1 MLFDRFLEWAKQSPT
16 ATAVITD
23 SETVSYGDL
32 LLYAQRIASQLRS
45 GGVGP
50 NERVAFQLDKTP
62 QAIVILLGILLCG
75 AAYVPIDPRAPAERV
90 TRILR
95 DAQPHAVVLLKAQAT
110 RLKEQVPNLLVDVP
124 IRFVVEASLDDFQC
138 LDFSLNQLSN
148 APATSVTQDS
158 AAYILYTSGSTGTPK
173 GVEISHAAAESFV
186 HWAIECFNVTHLD
199 VLTSFAPLSFDLS
212 IFDVFVALSTGARV
226 TLVRPPQLLKPRE
239 LVSRLREA
247 RITILY
253 AVPTTI
259 DLLVR
264 DGGAN
269 QLDLPTLHQILYA
282 GEPFPVPKLVEAMS
296 AFSNARFYNLFGPTE
311 TNVCT
316 YYALTQPPPIN
327 SADVPIGRT
336 CEHLKIEL
344 CDDSGMSVPSGE
356 PGEICVSGPAIM
368 TGYFHDPNANQ
379 RVFFFRDLPDGTR
392 ATFYRTG
399 DFAQLD
405 GCGNFRFLGRRDRMV
420 KRRGYR
426 IELGE
431 IESTLLRYPGIRE
444 VAAFTTREND
454 ETHVHALVVPEPG
467 IAISTLSLRAH
478 CGTTLAP
485 YLVPDSVKIIDKLP
499 RTLTGKLDYQ
509 RLGSQN
515 QS

>member
-1 MLFDRFLEWAKQSPT
+1 MLLDRFLFWANQSPMK
-16 ATAVITD
+16 TAVVSD
-23 SETVSYGDL
+23 SEALSYGVL
-32 LLYAQRIASQLRS
+32 LLYAQKIAIQLRS
-45 GGVGP
+45 VGVAP

-90 TRILR
+90 TRILG
-95 DAQPHAVVLLKAQAT
+95 DAQPHVVVLGKAQAT
-110 RLKEQVPNLLVDVP
+110 KLKEQVPNLLADVP
-124 IRFVVEASLDDFQC
+124 NRFVIEANIDDFQC
-138 LDFSLNQLSN
+138 LDFSLNQFTNST
-148 APATSVTQDS
+148 PTCVTHDS

-186 HWAIECFNVTHLD
+186 RWAIECFNVKTTD
-199 VLTSFAPLSFDLS
+199 NLTSFAPLSFDLS
-212 IFDVFVALSTGARV
+212 IFDIFVALSTGACV
-226 TLVRPPQLLKPRE
+226 SLVRPEQLLKPRE
-239 LVSRLREA
+239 LVRYLRELK
-247 RITILY
+247 ITILY

-269 QLDLPTLHQILYA
+269 QVELPTLQQVLYA

-296 AFSNARFYNLFGPTE
+296 ALPNARFYNLFGPTE

-316 YYALTQPPPIN
+316 YYPFTQPPSIN
-327 SADVPIGRT
+327 ETDVPIGRT

-344 CDDSGMSVPSGE
+344 CDESGISVPKGE
-356 PGEICVSGPAIM
+356 PGELCVSGPAIM
-368 TGYFHDPNANQ
+368 TGYFRDPDANQ
-379 RVFFFRDLPDGTR
+379 RVFFLRDSPDGTR
-392 ATFYRTG
+392 IMYYRTG
-399 DFAQLD
+399 DFAKLD
-405 GCGNFRFLGRRDRMV
+405 ASGHFRFLGRRDRMV

-431 IESTLLRYPGIRE
+431 IEATLLRYPGIRD
-444 VAAFTTREND
+444 VAAYTTREND
-454 ETHVHALVVPEPG
+454 ETRVHALVVPEPG
-467 IAISTLSLRAH
+467 VVVSALSLRAH

-485 YLVPDSVKIIDKLP
+485 YLVPDSVKITDKLP